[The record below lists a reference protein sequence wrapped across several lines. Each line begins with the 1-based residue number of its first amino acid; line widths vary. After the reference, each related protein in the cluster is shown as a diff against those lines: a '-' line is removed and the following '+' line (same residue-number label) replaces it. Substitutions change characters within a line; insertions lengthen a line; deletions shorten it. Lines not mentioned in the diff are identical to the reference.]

1 MREKPSDRDQA
12 PEAERLDSERALS
25 KELRQ
30 RTRQLERSEAR
41 FRDVIERNADA
52 IVVVDGA
59 GTIRFANAA
68 ATQLFG
74 KAREELVG
82 TDFGFPV
89 VLGETTEVDL
99 FAGVAPRVAEMRVV
113 RSEWEGS
120 DAFIASLRDVT
131 ERKRAEEAAHRLIR
145 EQAARAIAERS
156 ARRLRFLAESSAVL
170 SSSLDYT
177 ATLATLAGLCVQ
189 EIADWTVI
197 YGLTENGA
205 PRRMHIAHRDGSK
218 DALARELRGIPI
230 DAHGSHPVLEVLRT
244 REPRVVNGVTDDM
257 LAAMT
262 SSPRELELMRGLHV
276 TGYMLVPIVARD
288 RVLGAISFMCGDSSR
303 HYGEDDLTLAEDIAQ
318 RAALAVDNAL
328 LYGEASRANQTKSDF
343 LAVVSHD
350 LRTPLTAILGYA
362 DLLEMGVPEVIPDAS
377 RERVHRIRT
386 SAKHLLYLLNELLSF
401 ARLDAGREETRRQ
414 KIDLRDIAREVA
426 TMIEPLAA
434 ERDLELSLDLP
445 ESPVVV
451 DSDPDKLRQIL
462 LNLAGNAVKYTKQ
475 GHVSMAV
482 REERDVVE
490 LLVSDTGDGIAAE
503 HVAHIFEPFW
513 QVDPTQRLRGGGTGL
528 GLSVVQ
534 RLVMMLDGNISVKS
548 APGEGSVFAVAV
560 PRH

>member
-1 MREKPSDRDQA
+1 MREEPSDRSQA
-12 PEAERLDSERALS
+12 PEPDRLDDERALS
-25 KELRQ
+25 RELRL

-74 KAREELVG
+74 KTREALVG

-145 EQAARAIAERS
+145 EQAARAVAERS

-177 ATLATLAGLCVQ
+177 ATLATLASLCVQ

-197 YGLTENGA
+197 YGLTEDGA
-205 PRRMHIAHRDGSK
+205 PRRMHIAHRDTSK
-218 DALARELRGIPI
+218 EALARELRGIPI
-230 DAHGSHPVLEVLRT
+230 DQQGLHPVLEVLRT
-244 REPRVVNGVTDDM
+244 RQPRVVNGVTDAM
-257 LAAMT
+257 RAAMT
-262 SSPRELELMRGLHV
+262 SNPRELELMRALHV
-276 TGYMLVPIVARD
+276 TSYMLVPIVARD

-303 HYGEDDLTLAEDIAQ
+303 HYGEDDLTLAEDVAQ

-362 DLLEMGVPEVIPDAS
+362 DLLEMGVPEPIPDAS
-377 RERVHRIRT
+377 RERVRRIRT

-434 ERDLELSLDLP
+434 ERALEFSLDLP
-445 ESPVVV
+445 EPPVVI

-475 GHVSMAV
+475 GRVSMAV
-482 REERDVVE
+482 RDERDVVE

-513 QVDPTQRLRGGGTGL
+513 QVDPSQRLRGGGTGL

-534 RLVMMLDGNISVKS
+534 RLVMMLDGHISVKS
-548 APGEGSVFAVAV
+548 APGEGSVFAVVV
-560 PRH
+560 PRG